1 MLRILYGP
9 SGSGKTD
16 ALIRAINEDVSA
28 MRSCFLLVPEQQ
40 AYISERDLPKALPKN
55 AGLFV
60 KIANFSSLA
69 DDVFHRYGGV
79 THANYDKSIRRVLMW
94 DILRTLAPL
103 FRQYGGSA
111 KNDATLSTL
120 MIEAVEELRVN
131 GIEPDQLENAA
142 KALPQTHP
150 LSKKLYDIALIY
162 ASYMEKSHSLFGED
176 QTDKLLRMSKMLREH
191 AYFKGARIYIDSFT
205 SFTAQEYEI
214 LRAILRQ
221 ADEVTVA
228 LCCDDLHS
236 TLSHF
241 ETVTKTAKRLKKL
254 ASDLSLPTETVKKTA
269 DFARKPKALAA
280 LERDLWRFD
289 LSSANRQPLSD
300 GEKACV
306 TLLSCAN
313 IYEEAEAAAMNI
325 LSLIQSGMHYG
336 DITVVVRDTEVYRGV
351 LDAALERY
359 GIPFFL
365 SEATNLSSKPLSRL
379 ILSALR
385 CITKHYPVQDVITLV
400 KTGLAG
406 VSFSDAAMFED
417 YCATWHIS
425 GSRFLDPVWSMNPDG
440 LTVERSERAEEI
452 LSAANRVR
460 RAVIEPLLALSAAMR
475 ASVSVKDKC
484 RALYDYLRALNV
496 SEQLSAR
503 AKKELRALHH
513 REAGETV
520 RLYHFVTEALTLF
533 CELLPDAELS
543 ADELLS
549 ALSILFS
556 DASLASVPNVQDCV
570 IIGSASILRVENVK
584 AALLLG
590 LCEGEFPRAVSD
602 DGILT
607 EIDKETLEE
616 FGISLNSRAALRSS
630 EELLYVYRAM
640 TKASERLILSTVQ
653 SQLDGSART
662 PSLAFSRV
670 AYLLEK
676 KAEEFDLGAVKAI
689 LSTPLPKELHVE
701 LKTGGTTLPTTLRLS
716 QSKLRTFMLCPFS
729 YYSTYELKLREQKD
743 SRPSYADDGL
753 FLHYVFEQFLRASL
767 GKDHRLRPI
776 TDEEIE
782 PLANEIVERYIEQV
796 CPLSDGSMDSRL
808 LHLFAR
814 LRRLSILMLRDIL
827 AELRYSQFV
836 PTKFEQVIGMP
847 EKDGLPPVCL
857 TLDNG
862 SRVLLSGKI
871 DRIDMMERDGRVYIR
886 VVDYKSGTH
895 RFSLDQVRSGMDIQL
910 VLYLFSVLSATPNAI
925 PGSAL
930 YLYTENDR
938 GRLNIR
944 RSGLVLD
951 DAELLPLF
959 DGTPNM
965 DFTQKLIKQTHDQI
979 MTLTEQMNDAVKDA
993 ATRIL
998 GGEAQKTPSKEACL
1012 FCPVRTHCDK
1022 AYHD

>member
-1 MLRILYGP
+1 MLKIVYGP

-16 ALIRAINEDVSA
+16 ALIRAIDADVSA
-28 MRSCFLLVPEQQ
+28 GRSCFLLVPEQQ

-55 AGLFV
+55 AGLYL

-69 DDVFHRYGGV
+69 DDVFHQYGGV
-79 THANYDKSIRRVLMW
+79 THASYDKSVRRVLMW
-94 DILRTLAPL
+94 DILRTLSPL
-103 FRQYGGSA
+103 LRQYKGHARS
-111 KNDATLSTL
+111 DTTLSSL
-120 MIEAVEELRVN
+120 MIETVEELRVN

-162 ASYMEKSHSLFGED
+162 AAYLEKSHTLFGED
-176 QTDKLLRMSKMLREH
+176 QADKLMRMSRMLDEH
-191 AYFKGARIYIDSFT
+191 AFFEGARIYIDSFT
-205 SFTAQEYEI
+205 SFTAQEYDI

-228 LCCDDLHS
+228 LACDDLHAP
-236 TLSHF
+236 LSHF
-241 ETVTKTAKRLKKL
+241 ETVAQTAKRLRKL
-254 ASDLSLPTETVKKTA
+254 ASDLGIPTETVKMSVDPEK
-269 DFARKPKALAA
+269 KPQALNV

-289 LSSANRQPLSD
+289 LSRSSRQPLSNE
-300 GEKACV
+300 EKACV

-351 LDAALERY
+351 LDAALERH

-365 SEATNLSSKPLSRL
+365 SEPTNLSSKPLSRL

-385 CITKHYPVQDVITLV
+385 CITKHYPTQDVITLV

-440 LTVERSERAEEI
+440 LVVERSPRAEEI
-452 LSAANRVR
+452 LLAANRVR

-475 ASVSVKDKC
+475 ASTCVKDRC
-484 RALYDYLRALNV
+484 RALYDYLCALNI

-503 AKKELRALHH
+503 AEKELRALHH

-520 RLYHFVTEALTLF
+520 RLYRFVTEALTLF

-543 ADELLS
+543 TEELLA
-549 ALSILFS
+549 ALSILFA

-570 IIGSASILRVENVK
+570 IVGSASILRVENVK
-584 AALLLG
+584 ASLLLG

-607 EIDKETLEE
+607 EIDKEMLEGY
-616 FGISLNSRAALRSS
+616 GITLNSRAELRSS

-670 AYLLEK
+670 AYLLDEK
-676 KAEEFDLGAVKAI
+676 PKEFDLAAVKAI
-689 LSTPLPKELHVE
+689 LATPKTEEMHVE
-701 LKTGGTTLPTTLRLS
+701 LKARGANAPSTLRLS

-767 GKDHRLRPI
+767 DESGHLRPV
-776 TDEEIE
+776 TEEEIE
-782 PLANEIVERYIEQV
+782 PLANEIVERYISEV
-796 CPLSDGSMDSRL
+796 CPLPPERMDNRL
-808 LHLFAR
+808 LHLFVR
-814 LRRLSILMLRDIL
+814 LRKLSILMLRDIL
-827 AELRYSQFV
+827 AELRFSSFV
-836 PTKFEQVIGMP
+836 PTRFEQGIGMP
-847 EKDGLPPVCL
+847 GENGLPSVTL
-857 TLDNG
+857 TLDDG
-862 SRVLLSGKI
+862 SKVLLSGKI

-886 VVDYKSGTH
+886 VVDYKSGSH
-895 RFSLDQVRSGMDIQL
+895 RFSLDQVRTGMDIQL
-910 VLYLFSVLSATPNAI
+910 VLYLFAVLSATPDAV
-925 PGSAL
+925 PGGAQ

-938 GRLNIR
+938 GHLSIR
-944 RSGLVLD
+944 RSGLVLND
-951 DAELLPLF
+951 DEVLPAF
-959 DGTPNM
+959 DSTPNM
-965 DFTQKLIKQTHDQI
+965 DFTQKLIKQTQDEI
-979 MTLTEQMNDAVKDA
+979 MALTDQMNDAVKEA

-1012 FCPVRTHCDK
+1012 FCPVRAHCDK